1 MGAERPIPARFHNP
15 LEEEGLSVP
24 GGGLGDIPTPAEE
37 EEEDD
42 PLTLDHGEEKVDD
55 AGDLLALMTP
65 GRRKFDGELGPER
78 PVPAGSVGTLVPVD
92 GEAGEPVETVGP
104 TKLGLK

>member
-78 PVPAGSVGTLVPVD
+78 PNSITISASNGYVTLRYVPLGSLRLTQVN
-92 GEAGEPVETVGP
+92 
-104 TKLGLK
+104 LG

>member
-1 MGAERPIPARFHNP
+1 MPPPPPPPPPPTPPIPGEEWARLGAERPIPPRFHNP
-15 LEEEGLSVP
+15 LDEEGLSVP
-24 GGGLGDIPTPAEE
+24 GGGVGATPTEE
-37 EEEDD
+37 ED

-78 PVPAGSVGTLVPVD
+78 PNSI
-92 GEAGEPVETVGP
+92 
-104 TKLGLK
+104 

>member
-1 MGAERPIPARFHNP
+1 
-15 LEEEGLSVP
+15 VP
-24 GGGLGDIPTPAEE
+24 PTATPAEE
-37 EEEDD
+37 ED

-78 PVPAGSVGTLVPVD
+78 PALPAGSDVPAGPSDPGDPGV
-92 GEAGEPVETVGP
+92 
-104 TKLGLK
+104 K